1 MDALTLLSAAASG
14 LAVLGIT
21 WLADRLGG
29 TLGGLLATAPVTTTA
44 AMVYLATVND
54 AATMADAA
62 IAGGRALFV
71 VLATMPVY
79 FLFLKHTRGA
89 LRTRITGGVLAF
101 VAIFT
106 FGGLGLGRINI
117 TPWFWIGLSIA
128 LSIVY
133 AFTFLRAHIP
143 PRLLRGDKPPLA
155 WPEAL
160 LRFAAGA
167 GIILIVDFLRGA
179 NPTIAN
185 AWTVFPGTFLVTLA
199 VLGYARGAA
208 FSGRA
213 AQGGAMGGLP
223 FVAYLITLWA
233 VLPFGEGFAWAL
245 AMQVPAWTAYFAV
258 LVPLWRWR
266 QRSLAPGVPRAPT
279 GNGQ

>member
-54 AATMADAA
+54 TQTMANAA
-62 IAGGRALFV
+62 IGGGRALFV
-71 VLATMPVY
+71 VLLAMPAY
-79 FLFLKHTRGA
+79 FLFLKHTSGA

-101 VAIFT
+101 VVIFT
-106 FGGLGLGRINI
+106 LGGLALGRIDV
-117 TPWFWIGLSIA
+117 TPWLWIILSIGVSV
-128 LSIVY
+128 LY
-133 AFTFLRAHIP
+133 LFTFLRAQIP

-155 WPEAL
+155 WPEAI

-167 GIILIVDFLRGA
+167 GIILIVDWLRSI

-223 FVAYLITLWA
+223 FVAYLLA
-233 VLPFGEGFAWAL
+233 LGALLPLGNGLAWAM
-245 AMQVPAWTAYFAV
+245 AMQVPAWAAYFAV

-266 QRSLAPGVPRAPT
+266 QRALLAAVPRAPT
-279 GNGQ
+279 SNGQ

>member
-14 LAVLGIT
+14 LAVLAIT

-44 AMVYLATVND
+44 AMVYLASVND
-54 AATMADAA
+54 TQTMADAA

-71 VLATMPVY
+71 VLLAMPAY
-79 FLFLKHTRGA
+79 FFFLKHTTGA

-101 VAIFT
+101 VVLFT
-106 FGGLGLGRINI
+106 VGGLALGRLQV
-117 TPWFWIGLSIA
+117 TPWLWIA
-128 LSIVY
+128 LSVALSVGY
-133 AFTFLRAHIP
+133 LFSFLRAHIP
-143 PRLLRGDKPPLA
+143 PRLLRGAKPRLA

-160 LRFAAGA
+160 LRFGAGA
-167 GIILIVDFLRGA
+167 GIILVVDWLRSV
-179 NPTIAN
+179 NTTIAN

-208 FSGRA
+208 FSARA

-223 FVAYLITLWA
+223 FVAYLLTLWL
-233 VLPFGEGFAWAL
+233 VLPLGDGFAWAA
-245 AMQVPAWTAYFAV
+245 AMQVPAWIAYFAT
-258 LVPLWRWR
+258 LVPLWKWR
-266 QRSLAPGVPRAPT
+266 QRTLAAAVPRVPT
-279 GNGQ
+279 SNGQ